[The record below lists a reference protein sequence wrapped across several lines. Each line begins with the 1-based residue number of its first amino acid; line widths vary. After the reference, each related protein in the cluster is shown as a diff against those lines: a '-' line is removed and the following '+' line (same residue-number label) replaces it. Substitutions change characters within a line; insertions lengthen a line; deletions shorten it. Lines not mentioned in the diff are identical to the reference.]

1 MNFSLKKRFMA
12 TLLSCTFL
20 AASFSAHAG
29 EKTIEEFK
37 FVEQYSGK
45 NAAYIIEHLGEPD
58 SRISRENEG
67 GTVKLWVYKD
77 LVKIG
82 KTDKTY
88 KYTQIGIVND
98 AVETLGN
105 TNREIK

>member
-1 MNFSLKKRFMA
+1 MNFSSKYRLPTTVVILFLLLNTAFVMA
-12 TLLSCTFL
+12 DS
-20 AASFSAHAG
+20 
-29 EKTIEEFK
+29 KPINEFD
-37 FVEQYSGK
+37 FVDQFAGK
-45 NAAYIIEHLGEPD
+45 NAAFIVNALGEP
-58 SRISRENEG
+58 IQKTSRENEG
-67 GTVKLWVYKD
+67 GTVEFWIYKD
-77 LVKIG
+77 IVRIG